1 MWHNK
6 IELYEKESRDF
17 NPFTHFHSR
26 IKEMKNK
33 SNYGMEVA
41 KKWTDIVNETLNS
54 ETYPVIH
61 PIGQETFSLYA
72 EFPTGVFE
80 YALDIDGATALI
92 KDKGIKPV
100 KFSPMNII
108 DSVDPGNINKDPNR
122 IKPNHKN
129 PVMILQ
135 SRYLADNRAYCING
149 NHRIFEAFRNSDPLI
164 EVFVFKE
171 LEFVPF
177 FYDVLSKATYF
188 LEIDYVNVMTEQS
201 EKGAF
206 ACDFSRS
213 L

>member
-1 MWHNK
+1 MRHSK
-6 IELYEKESRDF
+6 IGIYEKESRDF

-26 IKEMKNK
+26 IQEMQNK
-33 SNYGMEVA
+33 SSLGNEVA
-41 KKWTDIVNETLNS
+41 RKWTNIVNETLTS

-100 KFSPMNII
+100 KFSPINII
-108 DSVDPGNINKDPNR
+108 DSVDPDNINKDPNR

-129 PVMILQ
+129 PVMVLQ
-135 SRYLADNRAYCING
+135 SRYLTDNKPYCING
-149 NHRIFEAFRNSDPLI
+149 NHRIFEAYRNNDPLI
-164 EVFVFKE
+164 EVFIFKE

-188 LEIDYVNVMTEQS
+188 LEMDYVNVMAEQS

-206 ACDFSRS
+206 AYEFYRS